1 MSLKI
6 LIIEDEPD
14 IRKNLEYNLSREGY
28 SVLTAA
34 SIAEAEQLIYSNNLS
49 LVLLDLMLP
58 DGSGL
63 ELCKKMKSDPDIQ
76 NLPIIILTAKDDE
89 VDKVVGFEIG
99 ADDYVTKPFSV
110 RELILRI
117 KAVLKR
123 GEKKKDIVEI
133 DRQFGDLKIDI
144 DSHEVYVDGEL
155 VNLTALEFKLL
166 IQLVD
171 RRGRVQSREQ
181 LLTDVGVCGW
191 GRPVLLH
198 SRRNPAVAAAEAG
211 PELAGGGRGAM
222 LYISGNDTPA
232 SKALKGTKD
241 WTQVKMRLKSGLDTS
256 LTITCLFGGWG
267 IVTGKA
273 WWDDVSLRKVTY
285 EVIESDE
292 SESVAKGNVER
303 GKKIFMTHPIAAC
316 TRCHVVKGVG
326 GPVGPVGPVSPV
338 GPVGLNLRETNK
350 AKTNMLA
357 AHVAAMRSPDSVTN
371 TPPQNAPPKYPAG
384 TTI

>member
-49 LVLLDLMLP
+49 LILLDLMLP

-63 ELCKKMKSDPDIQ
+63 ELCKKMKSDPDVQ

-89 VDKVVGFEIG
+89 VDKVVGFELG

-123 GEKKKDIVEI
+123 GENKKDMVEI

-181 LLTDVGVCGW
+181 LLADVW
-191 GRPVLLH
+191 GY
-198 SRRNPAVAAAEAG
+198 SAEVTT
-211 PELAGGGRGAM
+211 RTV
-222 LYISGNDTPA
+222 DTHI
-232 SKALKGTKD
+232 K
-241 WTQVKMRLKSGLDTS
+241 RLREKLGSMGKYVQ
-256 LTITCLFGGWG
+256 TI
-267 IVTGKA
+267 
-273 WWDDVSLRKVTY
+273 R
-285 EVIESDE
+285 
-292 SESVAKGNVER
+292 
-303 GKKIFMTHPIAAC
+303 
-316 TRCHVVKGVG
+316 GVG
-326 GPVGPVGPVSPV
+326 YKFS
-338 GPVGLNLRETNK
+338 
-350 AKTNMLA
+350 
-357 AHVAAMRSPDSVTN
+357 RSPD
-371 TPPQNAPPKYPAG
+371 Q
-384 TTI
+384 